1 MFAFNR
7 YLNFPKAPIWMLD
20 SVLNTSV
27 EVSIFIIHW
36 NCYSNKHFNVAV
48 RLIWRRDVGQ
58 HQTNVETTLYVNVEI
73 YNVEQRRINV
83 VYFNNDINNV
93 KQDRNNVVIFN
104 VEFHKADQ
112 SRNNVVNMIIS
123 KKLIKAKKYFWV
135 FLKN

>member
-1 MFAFNR
+1 M
-7 YLNFPKAPIWMLD
+7 
-20 SVLNTSV
+20 
-27 EVSIFIIHW
+27 
-36 NCYSNKHFNVAV
+36 
-48 RLIWRRDVGQ
+48 IWRRDVGQ
-58 HQTNVETTLYVNVEI
+58 HQTNVETALYVNVEI

-123 KKLIKAKKYFWV
+123 KKLKKAKKYFWV

>member
-1 MFAFNR
+1 MFAFSR
-7 YLNFPKAPIWMLD
+7 YLNFPKASIWMLD

-104 VEFHKADQ
+104 VEFQ

-135 FLKN
+135 FFKN